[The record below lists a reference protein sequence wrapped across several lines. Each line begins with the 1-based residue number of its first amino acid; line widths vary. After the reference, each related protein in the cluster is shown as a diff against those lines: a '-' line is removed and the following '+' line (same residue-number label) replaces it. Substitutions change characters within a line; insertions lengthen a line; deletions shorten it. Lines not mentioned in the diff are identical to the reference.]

1 MVPNGAWCSRWSLV
15 VRGIETGEET
25 NHRVVFVFVC
35 LFFVQQGDALEASG
49 IRVEVDNRMN
59 KTAGWKM
66 THWEQKGVPLRL
78 EIGSNEMASESLV
91 ACRRH
96 NNAKVTIAMS
106 DVVAECHQLLADI
119 HDSMLD
125 TARQDRDAHLSIV
138 TTWEEFLVEIERK
151 PTIVVVVVVCGCHDC
166 CMVSRTNYSFFIFLC
181 CTVALQVAMKYWHHG
196 VN

>member
-1 MVPNGAWCSRWSLV
+1 MVRMVPAVPGVPGVPGVSGDPSDPGDRWWCVAQKEGKRLTV
-15 VRGIETGEET
+15 L
-25 NHRVVFVFVC
+25 FFC
-35 LFFVQQGDALEASG
+35 LFVEQGEALEASG
-49 IRVEVDNRMN
+49 IRVEVDNRIN

-125 TARQDRDAHLSIV
+125 TARQDRDAQRDRV
-138 TTWEEFLVEIERK
+138 FRQVGEEL
-151 PTIVVVVVVCGCHDC
+151 
-166 CMVSRTNYSFFIFLC
+166 
-181 CTVALQVAMKYWHHG
+181 
-196 VN
+196 